1 MLELIST
8 TYSQYRTSHQE
19 KLRLTYIRCWQPSL
33 VGHHFTT
40 TDTLFVVCNAG
51 MVVESLVSSGIGGID
66 CVFFFFRRYSSS
78 LHDMVNKRYLST
90 LALNIQPKM
99 SYVFYNPCRFYWI
112 KNLRKKTLKHNLH
125 QRKLL
130 FERVLKSPK
139 SMGMMF
145 SFQHF
150 LVVSRNECN
159 LDLPWRQRLY

>member
-8 TYSQYRTSHQE
+8 TYSRYRTSHQE

-66 CVFFFFRRYSSS
+66 CVFFFRRYSFS

-99 SYVFYNPCRFYWI
+99 SYVFYNPCAFTGSKIWEKKHYTQPTSTET
-112 KNLRKKTLKHNLH
+112 LVRKGSPISEIHGHDVFVATL
-125 QRKLL
+125 
-130 FERVLKSPK
+130 F
-139 SMGMMF
+139 G
-145 SFQHF
+145 
-150 LVVSRNECN
+150 
-159 LDLPWRQRLY
+159 RLAEWV